1 MANLYHKAEHHWGWQ
16 TYIIK
21 QSIIEDGKLEVSR
34 RSQLPGLTLGHVS
47 EITDLWVI
55 DTAWAWHM
63 LYGFQVWQQQQS
75 HSDTTQPQTIE
86 QWTKQTW
93 TKQPLDCVIL
103 LQIITRHH
111 KLATSMRRKKKKK
124 KKKDQKGD
132 RLCVKL
138 HAYACLS
145 QWATVWHLIRFLAQG
160 PKQLTHH

>member
-1 MANLYHKAEHHWGWQ
+1 MANLHHHKAENHWGWQ

-21 QSIIEDGKLEVSR
+21 QSIIVDGKLEVSR

-55 DTAWAWHM
+55 DTARAWHM

-86 QWTKQTW
+86 QWTNQTW

-111 KLATSMRRKKKKK
+111 KLATSIRRKKRRKKRAK
-124 KKKDQKGD
+124 R
-132 RLCVKL
+132 RLSLCKIT
-138 HAYACLS
+138 CLC
-145 QWATVWHLIRFLAQG
+145 LFLSE
-160 PKQLTHH
+160 QLCGTWFVS